1 MGPRTQRDCCIHLQ
15 DPAHWVELDGKTV
28 VRKVWGG
35 RANLAEYDA
44 DGSGSH
50 VTLLALRWFNQTT
63 GEWNLDFATPQ
74 VGILGAP
81 GVGTFKDG
89 RAEFYGFDTIAGR
102 IFSRRKIF
110 DLEDHRRYSTIR
122 AGLFRRWRQDLGSE
136 LD

>member
-1 MGPRTQRDCCIHLQ
+1 
-15 DPAHWVELDGKTV
+15 

-35 RANLAEYDA
+35 RADLAEYDA

-74 VGILGAP
+74 VGTLGAP
-81 GVGTFKDG
+81 GVGPFKDG

-102 IFSRRKIF
+102 NLLVRFSIWKIT
-110 DLEDHRRYSTIR
+110 DDGGKTREVNWTNHYTRIKDA
-122 AGLFRRWRQDLGSE
+122 AG
-136 LD
+136 